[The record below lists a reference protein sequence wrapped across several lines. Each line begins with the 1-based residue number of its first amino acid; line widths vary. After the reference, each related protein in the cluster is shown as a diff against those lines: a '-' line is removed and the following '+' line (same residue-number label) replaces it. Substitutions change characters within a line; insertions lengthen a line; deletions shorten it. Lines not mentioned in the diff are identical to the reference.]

1 MRTAMNCWIR
11 IRIEPKADPK
21 QCFPDLNEELEES
34 HTQQVEPGRVGI
46 S

>member
-1 MRTAMNCWIR
+1 MRTDIKCWIR
-11 IRIEPKADPK
+11 IRIEAKADPK
-21 QCFPDLNEELEES
+21 QYFPDLNEELEEA